1 MKKLMLFLIRFYKR
15 NISPHTKPAF
25 RYIPT
30 CSEYA
35 QTAIERFGAARGSA
49 MAMKRILR
57 CNPFVKGGYDPVP
70 EAPSAIIRRD
80 ENP

>member
-1 MKKLMLFLIRFYKR
+1 MKIFILILIKFYQK
-15 NISPHTKPAF
+15 NISPLKKPCC

-35 QTAIERFGAARGSA
+35 IVSIERFGVFRGSL
-49 MAMKRILR
+49 MALCRILR

-70 EAPSAIIRRD
+70 EKKK
-80 ENP
+80 N

>member
-1 MKKLMLFLIRFYKR
+1 MKIFILRFIKFYQK
-15 NISPHTKPAF
+15 NISPLKKPCC

-35 QTAIERFGAARGSA
+35 IVSIERFGVFRGSI
-49 MAMKRILR
+49 MALCRILR

-70 EAPSAIIRRD
+70 EKKK
-80 ENP
+80 N